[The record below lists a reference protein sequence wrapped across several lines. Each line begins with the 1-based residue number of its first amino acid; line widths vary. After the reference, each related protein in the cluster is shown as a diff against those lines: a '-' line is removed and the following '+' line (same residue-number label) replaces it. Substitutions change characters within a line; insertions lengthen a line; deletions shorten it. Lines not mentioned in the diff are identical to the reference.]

1 MEGPGCHFGALL
13 RSQEETPSFSSR
25 QSQRACG
32 WWRDGHFPERFA
44 GFASQPLPKLL
55 QIRTGQL
62 SSVAVA
68 LIPARGLQYAL
79 GFNVISECKKRRS
92 SLIKGGKMSRR
103 VSERSHY
110 RF

>member
-1 MEGPGCHFGALL
+1 MSLKDLQALSL
-13 RSQEETPSFSSR
+13 SLSQSSYR
-25 QSQRACG
+25 LELLGG
-32 WWRDGHFPERFA
+32 W
-44 GFASQPLPKLL
+44 
-55 QIRTGQL
+55 QL
-62 SSVAVA
+62 SSVVVA

-79 GFNVISECKKRRS
+79 GFNVISECKKWRS